1 MSVSLPESRRVTVVS
16 HGPNCLDG
24 LTCAVVAARYF
35 EGRRFEP
42 IFASNREIDEVLQRY
57 DPTRPENEE
66 LWITDISWRASA
78 TDLHLDSL
86 VERGLQLYWV
96 DHHRTA
102 IERRAEGYLSP
113 KFTEFV
119 LDEKYAACRLLFEY
133 LVART
138 TSRGEKKASLAAA
151 HALVMLADDVDR
163 WILALDGS
171 RRLALTV
178 RAMEQH
184 EAYQALLALGPDAKL
199 TPELEQAARR
209 VDEELA
215 ATFAVA
221 EASRQVIEVP
231 PRDLSLVAAECDGYA
246 GEVADRWNA
255 EFHRAVY
262 ALFDHRSGGVSLRRT
277 PDCDV
282 DLSRLAASFGGGG
295 HPAAAGCHIP
305 NVGKNRTS
313 LLGRAFADALARG
326 VDR

>member
-1 MSVSLPESRRVTVVS
+1 MSLPESRRVTVVS

-42 IFASNREIDEVLQRY
+42 VFASNREIDEVLQGY
-57 DPTRPENEE
+57 DPTRPEDEE

-86 VERGLQLYWV
+86 VERGLELYWV

-102 IERRAEGYLSP
+102 VERRGEGHLSA

-119 LDEKYAACRLLFEY
+119 LDETYAACRLLFEH
-133 LVART
+133 
-138 TSRGEKKASLAAA
+138 LAARA
-151 HALVMLADDVDR
+151 RKDPAKRERMEATRALVMLADDVDR

-184 EAYQALLALGPDAKL
+184 DAYRALLALGPDAKL
-199 TPELEQAARR
+199 TPELEKAARR
-209 VDEELA
+209 VDDELA
-215 ATFAVA
+215 ATFALA
-221 EASRQVIEVP
+221 ESSRLVIDVP
-231 PRDLSLVAAECDGYA
+231 PRSLSLIAAECDGYA
-246 GEVADRWNA
+246 GEVADKWNG
-255 EFHRAVY
+255 EFRRSVY

-295 HPAAAGCHIP
+295 HPAAAGCHLP
-305 NVGKNRTS
+305 SVGKNRTAV
-313 LLGRAFADALARG
+313 LGRAFADALARG